1 MDLCSCEQILE
12 KKQETKY
19 AYFIHLM
26 KEDVMKRKSFRQKLF
41 TQIGP
46 ARLILLTFVLVIF
59 IGTVLL
65 MMPFSNAENSASLI
79 DHLFVATT
87 STCVTGL
94 VPFTVSE
101 QYSLFGKI
109 VVLCLIQI
117 GGLGLMS
124 IMALLLTITR
134 HKLSFKEKGVL
145 MDAINRSSHRDLI
158 SFLKSIFLYTLVFE
172 GTGTFLFAF
181 RFVPQFGLAEG
192 LFQSLFLSVS
202 AFCNAG
208 IDLLGSSSLIAYADD
223 MLINFTVIFL
233 IITGGLGF
241 AVWFDLRNQSNGLWK
256 KKYSFRQ
263 FWRTLSVH
271 TRIVLI
277 STFVLLSS
285 VTLVFFVLEYSNPM
299 TIGTMSFPK
308 QLLVSLFQST
318 TLRTAGFATI
328 DIGAC
333 TRACQ
338 FIMLF
343 VMLIG
348 GSPGGT
354 AGGLKTTTAVLLL
367 LMIKKYMRNEKQAVV
382 MKRSISD
389 SAFEKASLI
398 IMTYTVI
405 LIIGIVLLLIV
416 EESDFL
422 SLSFEAFS
430 ALATVGLTCGITS
443 SLSELGKLVIIV
455 LMLIGR
461 VGPST
466 VLLSVL
472 DRNDRTSSEV
482 QYPKAEILIG

>member
-1 MDLCSCEQILE
+1 MRS
-12 KKQETKY
+12 
-19 AYFIHLM
+19 M
-26 KEDVMKRKSFRQKLF
+26 SFRQKVF

-46 ARLILLTFVLVIF
+46 ARLILMTFVLVIF

-65 MMPFSNAENSASLI
+65 MLPISNAHDAASWI

-94 VPFTVSE
+94 VPYAVCE
-101 QYSLFGKI
+101 QYTLFGQI

-145 MDAINRSSHRDLI
+145 MDAINRSSHLDLI
-158 SFLKSIFLYTLVFE
+158 SFLKSIFLYTLFFE
-172 GTGTFLFAF
+172 ATGTVLLSL
-181 RFVPQFGLAEG
+181 RFVPLFGLSEG

-208 IDLLGSSSLIAYADD
+208 IDLLGSTSLMGFADD
-223 MLINFTVIFL
+223 VLLNFTIIFL
-233 IITGGLGF
+233 IVTGGLGF
-241 AVWFDLRNQSNGLWK
+241 AVWFDLRKQMKVFLK
-256 KKYSFRQ
+256 KKMTVRQ
-263 FWRTLSVH
+263 MLKRLSIH
-271 TRIVLI
+271 TRLVLYSTVFLLIGMTIVFL
-277 STFVLLSS
+277 
-285 VTLVFFVLEYSNPM
+285 VLEYANPL
-299 TIGTMSFPK
+299 TIGKMSFK
-308 QLLVSLFQST
+308 DKLLVSFFQST
-318 TLRTAGFATI
+318 TLRTAGFATV
-328 DIGAC
+328 DIGLC
-333 TRACQ
+333 TRAVQ

-389 SAFEKASLI
+389 SSFEKASLI
-398 IMTYTVI
+398 TMTYTMI
-405 LIIGIVLLLIV
+405 LIFGIGLLLAV
-416 EESDFL
+416 EQADFL

-443 SLSELGKLVIIV
+443 SLSSAGKFIIIV

-461 VGPST
+461 VGPAT

-472 DRNDRTSSEV
+472 DRNDRTSSDV
-482 QYPKAEILIG
+482 QYPKAEILLG